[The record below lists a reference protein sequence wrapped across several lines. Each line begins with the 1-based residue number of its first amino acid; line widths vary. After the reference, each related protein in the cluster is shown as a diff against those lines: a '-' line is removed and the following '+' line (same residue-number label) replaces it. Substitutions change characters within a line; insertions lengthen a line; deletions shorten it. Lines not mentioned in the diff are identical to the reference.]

1 MRTTVQLD
9 AREMSIKAA
18 GIFGTKI
25 PYKSIDYVAP
35 AESKGLAAG
44 MGLRVLQN
52 RTTGYLVGGPSVRIT
67 LERTAVLVSSDTRAA
82 GDQLAVVL
90 LLLGCPDSHSRSLVC
105 DKNKNGAPN
114 TKFEAPSLAN
124 SLVTGRL

>member
-9 AREMSIKAA
+9 AREMSIKVA

-35 AESKGLAAG
+35 AESTGLAAG

-52 RTTGYLVGGPSVRIT
+52 RTTGYLVGGPSVRI
-67 LERTAVLVSSDTRAA
+67 
-82 GDQLAVVL
+82 
-90 LLLGCPDSHSRSLVC
+90 SL
-105 DKNKNGAPN
+105 DHKNGAPN